1 MNLDIFLFNFTSI
14 CAYFTPV
21 QVDLTSNFSFIE
33 HFYQFVFDL
42 IRTVSENFFIPIKFT
57 ELQTILLTIF
67 LVIIS
72 INLALIGFYW
82 SKYGGVIT
90 DRFIR
95 QSMYH
100 FSFSFFFLFFFFYC
114 KMMIHHFQQL
124 FDCVLIIYYYCY
136 SSCVKKFARNLLIFL
151 FCFYF

>member
-1 MNLDIFLFNFTSI
+1 MNLDTFFFNFTSI

-21 QVDLTSNFSFIE
+21 QVDFPTNLSFIE
-33 HFYQFVFDL
+33 NFYNFLFDS

-57 ELQTILLTIF
+57 ELQSILLTIF

-95 QSMYH
+95 QSTCLSI
-100 FSFSFFFLFFFFYC
+100 FLFQFFFIA
-114 KMMIHHFQQL
+114 KRMIHRFHQL
-124 FDCVLIIYYYCY
+124 LDCVLIIIYHCC
-136 SSCVKKFARNLLIFL
+136 SSCVRN
-151 FCFYF
+151 YS

>member
-1 MNLDIFLFNFTSI
+1 MNLDIFLFNLTSI
-14 CAYFTPV
+14 YSYFTPV
-21 QVDLTSNFSFIE
+21 Q
-33 HFYQFVFDL
+33 FDL
-42 IRTVSENFFIPIKFT
+42 LPTNLSFADDAVAALFALSRTFSESLFIPIKFT

-95 QSMYH
+95 QSECNC
-100 FSFSFFFLFFFFYC
+100 S
-114 KMMIHHFQQL
+114 
-124 FDCVLIIYYYCY
+124 
-136 SSCVKKFARNLLIFL
+136 R
-151 FCFYF
+151 